1 MNLNTNHLF
10 FTTLAVLVA
19 LVLMVTVG
27 DATFDRSEV
36 VKALTGSFLILVGA
50 IAGAQTPKA

>member
-1 MNLNTNHLF
+1 MSFNNNHLLI
-10 FTTLAVLVA
+10 TTLAVLVA

-36 VKALTGSFLILVGA
+36 VKALTGALLILVGA
-50 IAGAQTPKA
+50 VAGAQTPKG